1 MIELYL
7 RINKTHH
14 MSQKTISQISIQI
27 FRQSIDKYHQIDKV
41 DQAFE
46 NPYASDTLDHLLYR
60 KNWIDTVQWHY
71 EDLIRDPEINPVE
84 GMALKR
90 LIDASN
96 QDRTD
101 TVEYIDSYFLN
112 KYKEVEAQEE
122 ATVNSESP
130 AWALDRLSILELKI
144 YHMEEEAHRKEAS
157 ESHREKCNAK
167 LQVLLEQRKDLSAAI
182 DLLLEDIE
190 KGSKYMKVYKQ
201 MKMYNDEE
209 TNPVLYK
216 DKS

>member
-1 MIELYL
+1 
-7 RINKTHH
+7 
-14 MSQKTISQISIQI
+14 MSQNSTSQRSIKI
-27 FRQSIDKYHQIDKV
+27 FKESIDKYHLIDEV

-46 NPYASDTLDHLLYR
+46 NPYPADSLEHLLYR

-71 EDLIRDPEINPVE
+71 EDLIRDPEIDPAE
-84 GMALKR
+84 GMKLKR

-112 KYKEVEAQEE
+112 QFKDLVVRDD

-144 YHMEEEAHRKEAS
+144 YHMEEEANRQEAS
-157 ESHREKCNAK
+157 KSHREKCNAK
-167 LQVLLEQRKDLSAAI
+167 LQVLLNQREDLGSSI
-182 DLLLEDIE
+182 DDLLQDIAS
-190 KGSKYMKVYKQ
+190 GSKYMKIYKQ
-201 MKMYNDEE
+201 MKMYNDED